1 MIAAFA
7 VPLLALAAIAAS
19 LIAFELGHRSGLR
32 HAIAIVEAMP
42 LAPEVQK

>member
-1 MIAAFA
+1 MSAEHAAA
-7 VPLLALAAIAAS
+7 LLALAAIAAS

-32 HAIAIVEAMP
+32 HAIAIVAAMP